1 MLLLLLQA
9 LMNGRIPPPYHRV
22 RVTEKKKTRY
32 SAGLFT
38 IPKEG
43 YMVDT
48 PKELVDE
55 KHPRVFKPFDYI
67 DFMSFYHTEA
77 GRRAQST
84 LQAFCAVSGG
94 INMSA

>member
-1 MLLLLLQA
+1 
-9 LMNGRIPPPYHRV
+9 MNGRIPPPYHRV